1 MSSEH
6 TPLNVIRIS
15 QPVILHPHDGETH
28 PASQSQEGHPFSSR
42 QGSPSR
48 YASDVDTGAVGNILP
63 TTMNPHPP
71 FSASVDRHGD
81 YDRESVV
88 GMQDST
94 AVGAGQP
101 LPLPPLPIH
110 LPEGIPTPV
119 RRQRTTDTRMSAARR
134 SNIDWIV
141 PVDNS
146 EKGNQ
151 PLTVKERLA
160 PTLEN
165 ADKEKEKYARKAQLT
180 SYALNAAIGLQVVLG
195 SLTTGLSAVAATG
208 GGKSAAVQTTIL
220 GGLTTVV
227 ASYLARMRG
236 SNEPDL
242 SIRRVKDLEQFIRE
256 CKAFELD
263 HGHVIGSEF
272 DKELLAKRHR
282 FEELLGNTIE
292 KQKPS
297 PPGAPVLPV

>member
-6 TPLNVIRIS
+6 TPNVIRII
-15 QPVILHPHDGETH
+15 QPLNPHDGEPNPTS
-28 PASQSQEGHPFSSR
+28 PSQEGDPFNSR

-48 YASDVDTGAVGNILP
+48 YASNVDTGTGNVLP
-63 TTMNPHPP
+63 ATMNPHPP
-71 FSASVDRHGD
+71 PSASMDRHGD
-81 YDRESVV
+81 HDRESVV
-88 GMQDST
+88 GMQDSNG
-94 AVGAGQP
+94 VGAGQ
-101 LPLPPLPIH
+101 LLPPLPVR
-110 LPEGIPTPV
+110 LPEGIPSPI
-119 RRQRTTDTRMSAARR
+119 RRQRTSDTRMSAARR

-146 EKGNQ
+146 EKGTQ

-165 ADKEKEKYARKAQLT
+165 AKKEKEKYARQAQLT
-180 SYALNAAIGLQVVLG
+180 GYALNAAIGLQVLLG

-220 GGLTTVV
+220 GGLSTVV

-242 SIRRVKDLEQFIRE
+242 SIKRVKDLEQFIRE
-256 CKAFELD
+256 CDAFELD
-263 HGHVIGSEF
+263 HGHVIGTEF
-272 DKELLAKRHR
+272 DKELTAKRHR
-282 FEELLGNTIE
+282 FEELLGNTNE

-297 PPGAPVLPV
+297 PPGPSVPPV